1 MKNMRVNISINK
13 VIRFLTLS
21 DILMLS
27 GWGLINPI
35 FAVFVTDQ
43 IQGGNVE
50 MAGLAITVFL
60 LTKSLVQM
68 PIAWLI
74 DKKRGEIDDFWV
86 MIIGSLIISL
96 SAFLF
101 IFANNIFHVLLIQ
114 VISGFGSALSYPSWL
129 AIFTRHLD
137 THKEGFEWSLY
148 FTATDLGGA
157 LVAGLGGVI
166 ANYLGFQP
174 LFLLVGLLSF
184 LGTAF
189 LGVTYKDLGR
199 KP

>member
-1 MKNMRVNISINK
+1 MKIDFSVNK

-27 GWGLINPI
+27 GWGLVNPI
-35 FAVFVTDQ
+35 FAVFITNQ

-50 MAGLAITVFL
+50 IAGLAIATSL
-60 LTKSLVQM
+60 LTKSLVQL
-68 PIAWLI
+68 PVARLI
-74 DKKRGEIDDFWV
+74 DRKKGEIDDFWL
-86 MIIGSLIISL
+86 MILGSLIISS
-96 SAFLF
+96 SAFF
-101 IFANNIFHVLLIQ
+101 YIFANNVFHVLLIQ
-114 VISGFGSALSYPSWL
+114 VINGFGSALSYPSWL

-157 LVAGLGGVI
+157 LVASLGGAI

-174 LFLLVGLLSF
+174 LFLLVGLLAL

-189 LGVTYKDLGR
+189 LFVCYKDLGR
-199 KP
+199 R

>member
-1 MKNMRVNISINK
+1 MKLKISINR
-13 VIRFLTLS
+13 VIRFLTIS

-101 IFANNIFHVLLIQ
+101 IFAKNVSQILLIQ
-114 VISGFGSALSYPSWL
+114 VVNGFGAALSYPSWL
-129 AIFTRHLD
+129 AIFTRHVD

-148 FTATDLGGA
+148 FTVTDLGGA
-157 LVAGLGGVI
+157 LVAGLGGAI
-166 ANYLGFQP
+166 ANYLGFQS

-189 LGVTYKDLGR
+189 LFVSYKDLG
-199 KP
+199 KNK

>member
-1 MKNMRVNISINK
+1 MKINFSINK
-13 VIRFLTLS
+13 IIRFLTIS

-43 IQGGNVE
+43 VQGGNVE

-60 LTKSLVQM
+60 LTKCLVQI
-68 PIAWLI
+68 PTALVI

-96 SAFLF
+96 TAFLY
-101 IFANNIFHVLLIQ
+101 IFARTVSHIFLIQ
-114 VISGFGSALSYPSWL
+114 VIGGFGAALSYPTWL
-129 AIFTRHLD
+129 AIFTRHVD
-137 THKEGFEWSLY
+137 NRREGLEWSLY
-148 FTATDLGGA
+148 YTTTDLGGA
-157 LVAGLGGVI
+157 LVAGLGGAI

-174 LFLLVGLLSF
+174 LFLLVGLLSL

-189 LGVTYKDLGR
+189 LFVFYRDLR
-199 KP
+199 KR

>member
-1 MKNMRVNISINK
+1 MKIDLSINK
-13 VIRFLTLS
+13 VIRFLTFS

-50 MAGLAITVFL
+50 IAGLAITIFL
-60 LTKSLVQM
+60 LTKSLAQV
-68 PIAWLI
+68 PIAWII
-74 DKKRGEIDDFWV
+74 DRKKGEVDDFWV
-86 MIIGSLIISL
+86 MIFGSLVISL

-101 IFANNIFHVLLIQ
+101 IFAKTVSHILLIQ
-114 VISGFGSALSYPSWL
+114 VISGFGTALSYPSWL
-129 AIFTRHLD
+129 AIFTRHVD
-137 THKEGFEWSLY
+137 YHKEGFEWSVY
-148 FTATDLGGA
+148 FTLTDLGGA
-157 LVAGLGGVI
+157 LAAGFGGAI

-174 LFLLVGLLSF
+174 LFLLVGLLSL

-189 LGVTYKDLGR
+189 LFVFYNDLRG
-199 KP
+199 K

>member
-1 MKNMRVNISINK
+1 MKIDISINR
-13 VIRFLTLS
+13 VIRFLTIS

-27 GWGLINPI
+27 GWGLVNPI

-43 IQGGNVE
+43 IQGGNVQ
-50 MAGLAITVFL
+50 MAGFAITVFL
-60 LTKSLVQM
+60 LIKSLVQI

-101 IFANNIFHVLLIQ
+101 IFAKNITHILLIQ
-114 VISGFGSALSYPSWL
+114 VVGGFGTAFSYPSWL
-129 AIFTRHLD
+129 AIFTRHVD
-137 THKEGFEWSLY
+137 PHKEGFEWSIY
-148 FTATDLGGA
+148 YTVTDLGGA
-157 LVAGLGGVI
+157 FVAGLGGAI

-189 LGVTYKDLGR
+189 LFVFYKDLGKR
-199 KP
+199 

>member
-1 MKNMRVNISINK
+1 MRINISINK
-13 VIRFLTLS
+13 VIRFLTIS
-21 DILMLS
+21 DVLMLS
-27 GWGLINPI
+27 GWGLVNPI

-43 IQGGNVE
+43 IQGGSVE
-50 MAGLAITVFL
+50 IAGLAITVFL

-101 IFANNIFHVLLIQ
+101 IFAKIPFHIFLIQ
-114 VISGFGSALSYPSWL
+114 ILYGFGAALSYPSWL
-129 AIFTRHLD
+129 AIFTRHVD
-137 THKEGFEWSLY
+137 YRKEGFEWSLY
-148 FTATDLGGA
+148 FTVTDLGGA
-157 LVAGLGGVI
+157 FVAGLGGMI

-174 LFLLVGLLSF
+174 LFLLVGLLSL

-199 KP
+199 KL